1 MDHRGGDL
9 IELQAVDRSH
19 IALGGQGDRPFHFA
33 RPAASM
39 KESEM
44 SAFGEAIDIFRI
56 RQYFGAL
63 TYMRDLGREMRGD
76 AAFLSQLRRA
86 ALKLPREHAPTPPQV
101 VWRGRTRHLTQSLG
115 RFGIAA
121 TGGSGALV
129 SLIGVVKACEE
140 LGVKPAVMSFASGAA
155 LFAFPM
161 AAGKTPDEVADFVLR
176 QDPAA
181 WIDPDWTAMGT
192 LVPKL
197 GRGFTGMMKGK
208 RLEDSFKELLGAV
221 RLGELSIPAYS
232 PVWNVEHNRLE
243 YIGPKTHPDLTVAR
257 AVRMSVSLPL
267 FFDPVKWHGGS
278 WNDGAIVDIFPVH
291 PVLDIE
297 PPCDTVLAVNCF
309 YPPDFAGEDA
319 TGFRANAWSMMDI
332 ADQVV
337 TAPHLQLARENLAR
351 LRRRV
356 QRVMVINPVPYTMV
370 RRAGFYAEFLDRSD
384 WPSFMHRG
392 RAATL
397 RELNKVR
404 NRRRNVH
411 NPLHRE

>member
-1 MDHRGGDL
+1 
-9 IELQAVDRSH
+9 
-19 IALGGQGDRPFHFA
+19 
-33 RPAASM
+33 
-39 KESEM
+39 M
-44 SAFGEAIDIFRI
+44 SAFGQAIDIFRV

-63 TYMRDLGREMRGD
+63 TYVRDLAREFRDD
-76 AAFLSQLRRA
+76 AAFLARLRRA
-86 ALKLPREHAPTPPQV
+86 TLKLPPEHSSPPPRIE
-101 VWRGRTRHLTQSLG
+101 WRGRTRPLPQTLG

-129 SLIGVVKACEE
+129 SLIGVMKACEE
-140 LGVKPAVMSFASGAA
+140 LGLKPAVMSFASGAA

-161 AAGKTPDEVADFVLR
+161 AAGKTPDEVADFVTR
-176 QDPAA
+176 QDPSA

-197 GRGFTGMMKGK
+197 GRGFTGMMKGE
-208 RLEDSFKELLGAV
+208 RLEDSFKELLGGA

-243 YIGPKTHPDLTVAR
+243 YIGPRTHPDLSVAR
-257 AVRMSVSLPL
+257 AIRMSVSLPL
-267 FFDPVKWHGGS
+267 FFDPVRWHGGS

-297 PPCDTVLAVNCF
+297 APCDVVLAVNCF
-309 YPPDFAGEDA
+309 YPPDFSGEDA
-319 TGFRANAWSMMDI
+319 TGFRTKAWSVMDI

-351 LRRRV
+351 LRRHV
-356 QRVMVINPVPYTMV
+356 ERVMVINPVPYTMV

-384 WPSFMHRG
+384 WPSFMYSG

-397 RELNKVR
+397 RVMEKFR
-404 NRRRNVH
+404 NEPSSVH
-411 NPLHRE
+411 NPTHRKRADRSRQVRRRLSRQSPGHAG